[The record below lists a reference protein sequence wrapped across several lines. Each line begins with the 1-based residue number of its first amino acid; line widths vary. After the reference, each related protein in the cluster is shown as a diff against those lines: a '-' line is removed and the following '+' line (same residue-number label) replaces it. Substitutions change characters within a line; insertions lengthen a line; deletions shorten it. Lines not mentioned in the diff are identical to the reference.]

1 MAEPDAKFE
10 KGLLLVLRARRLQ
23 GGDATLYMLRSIR
36 FQHISMAV
44 GTWVGF
50 IRAGRYIVCGDLLN
64 RNSIYTEQ
72 IALPLQ
78 RQHFGE
84 SDLGVLSWGDL

>member
-1 MAEPDAKFE
+1 
-10 KGLLLVLRARRLQ
+10 V
-23 GGDATLYMLRSIR
+23 

-44 GTWVGF
+44 GVGF
-50 IRAGRYIVCGDLLN
+50 CKGGVVTSYAGTSLN

-78 RQHFGE
+78 RQHFGAP
-84 SDLGVLSWGDL
+84 DLGALSWGDLQGELVPLV